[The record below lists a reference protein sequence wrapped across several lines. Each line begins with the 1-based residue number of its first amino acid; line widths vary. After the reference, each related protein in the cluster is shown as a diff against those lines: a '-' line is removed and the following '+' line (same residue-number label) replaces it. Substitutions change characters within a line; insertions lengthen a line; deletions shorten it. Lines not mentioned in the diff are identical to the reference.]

1 MKSKI
6 LNPKRMKQL
15 IDFKGLELD
24 NGIYPTDIDGLI
36 EYHDSEYI
44 LLEVKHKDARVPYG
58 QRLAI
63 QRMVDD
69 FTKAGKKAVA
79 IVCEHKVDDTDKPVV
94 AAFCKVR
101 ELYYGGEHKWRPP
114 DSPMNVRQAI
124 DKFRKYA
131 KQHKG
136 GGQVKVI
143 TISGK
148 AQNGKDT
155 TAGLLKAA
163 LEADGYKV
171 LITHYA
177 DLLKYIC
184 KQFFGWDGQKDDA
197 GRHILQYVGTDIIR
211 QKRPDY
217 WVGFVTSVLE
227 LFPNEWDYVLIPDCR
242 FPNEIDYLKEAG
254 MDTVNLRV
262 VRKNFKSPLTP
273 EQQAHPSETALD
285 DVEPDYYITNNGSMT
300 DLKRNVID
308 WLVEYLGSHQMTID
322 EL

>member
-1 MKSKI
+1 M
-6 LNPKRMKQL
+6 
-15 IDFKGLELD
+15 
-24 NGIYPTDIDGLI
+24 
-36 EYHDSEYI
+36 
-44 LLEVKHKDARVPYG
+44 
-58 QRLAI
+58 
-63 QRMVDD
+63 
-69 FTKAGKKAVA
+69 
-79 IVCEHKVDDTDKPVV
+79 
-94 AAFCKVR
+94 
-101 ELYYGGEHKWRPP
+101 
-114 DSPMNVRQAI
+114 
-124 DKFRKYA
+124 
-131 KQHKG
+131 
-136 GGQVKVI
+136 KVI

-217 WVGFVTSVLE
+217 WVGFVTSILE
-227 LFPNEWDYVLIPDCR
+227 L

-254 MDTVNLRV
+254 LDTVNLRV

-273 EQQAHPSETALD
+273 EQQVHPSETALD

>member
-1 MKSKI
+1 M
-6 LNPKRMKQL
+6 
-15 IDFKGLELD
+15 
-24 NGIYPTDIDGLI
+24 
-36 EYHDSEYI
+36 
-44 LLEVKHKDARVPYG
+44 
-58 QRLAI
+58 
-63 QRMVDD
+63 
-69 FTKAGKKAVA
+69 
-79 IVCEHKVDDTDKPVV
+79 
-94 AAFCKVR
+94 
-101 ELYYGGEHKWRPP
+101 
-114 DSPMNVRQAI
+114 
-124 DKFRKYA
+124 
-131 KQHKG
+131 
-136 GGQVKVI
+136 KVI

-217 WVGFVTSVLE
+217 WVGFVTSILE
-227 LFPNEWDYVLIPDCR
+227 L

-254 MDTVNLRV
+254 LDTVNLRV
-262 VRKNFKSPLTP
+262 LRKDFKSPLTP

-285 DVEPDYYITNNGSMT
+285 DVEPDYYITNNGSLT

>member
-1 MKSKI
+1 M
-6 LNPKRMKQL
+6 
-15 IDFKGLELD
+15 
-24 NGIYPTDIDGLI
+24 
-36 EYHDSEYI
+36 
-44 LLEVKHKDARVPYG
+44 
-58 QRLAI
+58 
-63 QRMVDD
+63 
-69 FTKAGKKAVA
+69 
-79 IVCEHKVDDTDKPVV
+79 
-94 AAFCKVR
+94 
-101 ELYYGGEHKWRPP
+101 
-114 DSPMNVRQAI
+114 
-124 DKFRKYA
+124 
-131 KQHKG
+131 
-136 GGQVKVI
+136 KVI

-211 QKRPDY
+211 QKR
-217 WVGFVTSVLE
+217 
-227 LFPNEWDYVLIPDCR
+227 R

-254 MDTVNLRV
+254 LDTVNLRV
-262 VRKNFKSPLTP
+262 VRKDFKSPLTP

-285 DVEPDYYITNNGSMT
+285 DVEPDYYITNNGSLT

>member
-1 MKSKI
+1 M
-6 LNPKRMKQL
+6 
-15 IDFKGLELD
+15 
-24 NGIYPTDIDGLI
+24 
-36 EYHDSEYI
+36 
-44 LLEVKHKDARVPYG
+44 
-58 QRLAI
+58 
-63 QRMVDD
+63 
-69 FTKAGKKAVA
+69 
-79 IVCEHKVDDTDKPVV
+79 
-94 AAFCKVR
+94 
-101 ELYYGGEHKWRPP
+101 
-114 DSPMNVRQAI
+114 
-124 DKFRKYA
+124 
-131 KQHKG
+131 
-136 GGQVKVI
+136 KVI

-155 TAGLLKAA
+155 TAGLLRAA

-217 WVGFVTSVLE
+217 WVGFVTSILE
-227 LFPNEWDYVLIPDCR
+227 L

-254 MDTVNLRV
+254 LDTVNLRV
-262 VRKNFKSPLTP
+262 VRKDFKSPLTP

-285 DVEPDYYITNNGSMT
+285 DVEPDYYITNNGSLT

>member
-1 MKSKI
+1 M
-6 LNPKRMKQL
+6 
-15 IDFKGLELD
+15 
-24 NGIYPTDIDGLI
+24 
-36 EYHDSEYI
+36 
-44 LLEVKHKDARVPYG
+44 
-58 QRLAI
+58 
-63 QRMVDD
+63 
-69 FTKAGKKAVA
+69 
-79 IVCEHKVDDTDKPVV
+79 
-94 AAFCKVR
+94 
-101 ELYYGGEHKWRPP
+101 
-114 DSPMNVRQAI
+114 
-124 DKFRKYA
+124 
-131 KQHKG
+131 
-136 GGQVKVI
+136 KVI

-217 WVGFVTSVLE
+217 WVGFVASILE
-227 LFPNEWDYVLIPDCR
+227 L

-254 MDTVNLRV
+254 LDTVNLRV

>member
-1 MKSKI
+1 M
-6 LNPKRMKQL
+6 
-15 IDFKGLELD
+15 
-24 NGIYPTDIDGLI
+24 
-36 EYHDSEYI
+36 
-44 LLEVKHKDARVPYG
+44 
-58 QRLAI
+58 
-63 QRMVDD
+63 
-69 FTKAGKKAVA
+69 
-79 IVCEHKVDDTDKPVV
+79 
-94 AAFCKVR
+94 
-101 ELYYGGEHKWRPP
+101 
-114 DSPMNVRQAI
+114 
-124 DKFRKYA
+124 
-131 KQHKG
+131 
-136 GGQVKVI
+136 KVI

-184 KQFFGWDGQKDDA
+184 K
-197 GRHILQYVGTDIIR
+197 HVGTDIIR
-211 QKRPDY
+211 QKCPDY
-217 WVGFVTSVLE
+217 WVGFVTSILE

-254 MDTVNLRV
+254 LDTVNLRV
-262 VRKNFKSPLTP
+262 VRKDFKSPLTP

-285 DVEPDYYITNNGSMT
+285 DVEPDYYITNNGSLT